1 MSGRKAVCS
10 LQCGLYGKHLL
21 WCSLNKTWF
30 SKSGINYE
38 MLFFFIIFVFTVEYV
53 FRSLL
58 GDSSEVKDKS
68 VLWSSYC
75 HQITPEI
82 WGKLGEEIWQVITED
97 TCIWW
102 DYRGLVNTNEYSTA
116 SVMFVFGGVLYY
128 IFGIVHYHCGVSKIK
143 KKTLLFARMH

>member
-1 MSGRKAVCS
+1 MF
-10 LQCGLYGKHLL
+10 
-21 WCSLNKTWF
+21 N
-30 SKSGINYE
+30 I
-38 MLFFFIIFVFTVEYV
+38 FFFIIFVFTVEYV

-102 DYRGLVNTNEYSTA
+102 DYRGLVNTNEYSAA
-116 SVMFVFGGVLYY
+116 SVMFVFGCILYY
-128 IFGIVHYHCGVSKIK
+128 IFLYTTIVG
-143 KKTLLFARMH
+143 